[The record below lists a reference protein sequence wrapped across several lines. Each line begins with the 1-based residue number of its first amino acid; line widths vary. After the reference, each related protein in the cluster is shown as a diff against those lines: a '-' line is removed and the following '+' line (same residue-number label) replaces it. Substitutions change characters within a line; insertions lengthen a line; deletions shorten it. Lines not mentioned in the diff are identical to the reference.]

1 MCTGIYPYQLQNIL
15 NKSIMLIVAAIVN
28 ECINKRIGPLQK
40 LSEYYTAEVVNS
52 YHHLYERG

>member
-1 MCTGIYPYQLQNIL
+1 
-15 NKSIMLIVAAIVN
+15 MLIVAAIVN